1 MQQGFFYNF
10 SNYGTYDRLT
20 DDGLIKWHPGINGG
34 FAKGISIGINKKEVI
49 DQEVSFYRRY

>member
-20 DDGLIKWHPGINGG
+20 DDGLIKWHPAFLYFGNTLDKC
-34 FAKGISIGINKKEVI
+34 AKN
-49 DQEVSFYRRY
+49 